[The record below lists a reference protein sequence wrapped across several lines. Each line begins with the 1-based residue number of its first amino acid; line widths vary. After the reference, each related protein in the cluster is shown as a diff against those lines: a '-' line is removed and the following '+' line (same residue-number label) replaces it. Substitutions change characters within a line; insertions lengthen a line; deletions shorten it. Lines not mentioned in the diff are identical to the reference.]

1 MPCLIWSVGRS
12 AVRRGRLRNHY
23 ICIVTTSG
31 IGEREDQSM
40 KEEVAFSGGLFVLSP
55 SNLEEGVLGE
65 RVGR

>member
-1 MPCLIWSVGRS
+1 M
-12 AVRRGRLRNHY
+12 RRGRLRNHY

-40 KEEVAFSGGLFVLSP
+40 KEEVAFLGGLFVLSP